1 MISSVVQT
9 SAPATENKHFNIVKQ
24 QIGLRLNNKLYCLEM
39 FLRKSIKSR
48 EMSQLLYKKNS
59 IGLQH
64 FIMLFKVNLKL
75 PSLFHILTL
84 NEFQFKVITART
96 LFFSYVC
103 VFLSYIALHS
113 VKIEN
118 NRIYLSY
125 LNHYISQY
133 SHRNFASDQCTFGG
147 RQTT

>member
-1 MISSVVQT
+1 
-9 SAPATENKHFNIVKQ
+9 
-24 QIGLRLNNKLYCLEM
+24 
-39 FLRKSIKSR
+39 
-48 EMSQLLYKKNS
+48 MSQLLYKKNS

-118 NRIYLSY
+118 HRIYLSY

-147 RQTT
+147 RQTTRKMLGLF